1 MRNVFCWFIIWTLLL
16 ILAGRAESADVCQPK
31 LPIEIPVLVMEYFP
45 VTGDRID
52 RTVTGDWEESL
63 AETRRKTT
71 LQTEQVVQALQ
82 EGSRYHGYKDK
93 TARPSLVYKVVETVE
108 CLERLPT
115 VAKSGPG
122 APMKVYV
129 STDMEGCSGVTCSE
143 QVAGEEGKRLMAEDM
158 NACIQG
164 CFAAGATEVIVWD
177 GHGSGRNVNP
187 QLIDRRA
194 KLIRG
199 SAKGKRFKDIEGSA
213 AIILLGYHAKALTPN
228 ATLAHTYSSAS
239 IQGMWLN
246 GREVGEVGVDAA
258 IAAEYKVPVVMV
270 AGDDKVCAE
279 AQAWIPGVVTCQTKK
294 GTGPQSAEVLPLEE
308 SHRRIVLKTK
318 EALTKRNEI
327 QPITIDHPATIRWDY
342 LPKGSLRTH
351 NPKFKPVDNPRRVE
365 KTGDSVEA
373 LLVGK

>member
-1 MRNVFCWFIIWTLLL
+1 MRKVFCWFVTWTLLL
-16 ILAGRAESADVCQPK
+16 IFAGRAESADIYPPK
-31 LPIEIPVLVMEYFP
+31 LPIEIPVLVINYFP

-52 RTVTGDWEESL
+52 RTVTGDWDESL

-71 LQTEQVVQALQ
+71 VQTEQVVQALQ

-108 CLERLPT
+108 CLEPLPT
-115 VAKSGPG
+115 VAKSGPE

-143 QVAGEEGKRLMAEDM
+143 QVAGDEGKRLMAGDM

-194 KLIRG
+194 TLIQG

-246 GREVGEVGVDAA
+246 GREVGEVGVDTA
-258 IAAEYKVPVVMV
+258 IAAEHKVPVVMV

-279 AQAWIPGVVTCQTKK
+279 AQAWIPGVVTCQTKR

-327 QPITIDHPATIRWDY
+327 QPIKIDHPATIRWDY
-342 LPKGSLRTH
+342 LPKRSLRTH